1 MGVASRPLILLGLLM
16 GLGRSGGCSRGRLGG
31 WLVLWF
37 PACVVGAGVVG
48 CLVFGVEDT
57 PAVVVGRCGCCGRG
71 GLLVVGVP
79 VRACVRVGVACCR
92 GSGVV
97 RPGCLACGSASLLW
111 GGVVGVGGLVV
122 NCIVDASI
130 ITVLFL

>member
-1 MGVASRPLILLGLLM
+1 M
-16 GLGRSGGCSRGRLGG
+16 
-31 WLVLWF
+31 
-37 PACVVGAGVVG
+37 VG
-48 CLVFGVEDT
+48 CLVFGVGNT

>member
-1 MGVASRPLILLGLLM
+1 MVVWAVDGSGPAGGLLLRKA
-16 GLGRSGGCSRGRLGG
+16 GWLAGALVSCLCGGGWGG
-31 WLVLWF
+31 WL
-37 PACVVGAGVVG
+37 PGVWYRKH
-48 CLVFGVEDT
+48 
-57 PAVVVGRCGCCGRG
+57 ARCGG
-71 GLLVVGVP
+71 GPLRLLWSWWSAGGGCPLRVL
-79 VRACVRVGVACCR
+79 CVWGVACCR

>member
-1 MGVASRPLILLGLLM
+1 MGVASWSWLSGLLM
-16 GLGRSGGCSRGRLGG
+16 GLGRLGGCSRGRLGG

-48 CLVFGVEDT
+48 CLVFGVGDT
-57 PAVVVGRCGCCGRG
+57 PAVVGCCGCCGCG

>member
-1 MGVASRPLILLGLLM
+1 MVVWAVDGSGPA
-16 GLGRSGGCSRGRLGG
+16 GGCSCGKGQLVVSRGCVARGCG
-31 WLVLWF
+31 WLS
-37 PACVVGAGVVG
+37 VVGIGN
-48 CLVFGVEDT
+48 T

-97 RPGCLACGSASLLW
+97 RPGCLACLGLPFVW
-111 GGVVGVGGLVV
+111 GFWVGVGGLVV

-130 ITVLFL
+130 LL

>member
-1 MGVASRPLILLGLLM
+1 MCGGGFPVVVVWAVDGSGPAGGLLSRKA
-16 GLGRSGGCSRGRLGG
+16 GWLAGALVSCLCGGGRGG
-31 WLVLWF
+31 WL
-37 PACVVGAGVVG
+37 PGVW
-48 CLVFGVEDT
+48 CRRH
-57 PAVVVGRCGCCGRG
+57 ARCGGLLRPCGCG

>member
-1 MGVASRPLILLGLLM
+1 MVVWAVDGSGPAGGLLSRKA
-16 GLGRSGGCSRGRLGG
+16 GWLAGALVSCLCGGGRGG
-31 WLVLWF
+31 WLSG
-37 PACVVGAGVVG
+37 VGIGN
-48 CLVFGVEDT
+48 T